1 MATYE
6 IASLTHAQAN
16 IPAGS
21 SPLTKNSLQMAQSV
35 TYVAKGA
42 ALCAYYLALA
52 PFLIPFVP
60 FVAAAWVLRWLIE
73 DSDMPAE
80 TDRQQSLPADIQE
93 PAWQAGTAG
102 TIPEHVTGYH

>member
-6 IASLTHAQAN
+6 IASLTRTQTNVPAGHPRLASSSLQLAQA
-16 IPAGS
+16 IIC
-21 SPLTKNSLQMAQSV
+21 
-35 TYVAKGA
+35 VAKNVGV
-42 ALCAYYLALA
+42 CAYYLALA

-60 FVAAAWVLRWLIE
+60 FVVLAWLLRWTTE
-73 DSDMPAE
+73 ESEMPAE

-102 TIPEHVTGYH
+102 TIPAHVTGYH